1 MINNFIKQVSEFH
14 KAFGIEKGNVNTQL
28 RYDLFLEEFNEYKD
42 AKDLVEK
49 TDAICDMMYI
59 ACGTIDVHEL
69 DLNWFKRLEPIAVD
83 TESEIIFDI
92 EKGLTAYLN
101 FNKTESNDKNKLLVS
116 ILRGLIGAI
125 IDLSVLNNVYDI
137 LPELFTAVQESNL
150 SKLDDNGKPIINE
163 LNSEYY
169 DSRKPLGKVLKSKN
183 FFEPKL
189 KEILIKHGKINA

>member
-1 MINNFIKQVSEFH
+1 MINKFIKQVSEFH

-59 ACGTIDVHEL
+59 ACGTLDVHGINKFRFEHSLNKINNEFECLMNIGILLDEYLDESDVSMIENAILYIL
-69 DLNWFKRLEPIAVD
+69 DL
-83 TESEIIFDI
+83 
-92 EKGLTAYLN
+92 AYHN
-101 FNKTESNDKNKLLVS
+101 N
-116 ILRGLIGAI
+116 IL
-125 IDLSVLNNVYDI
+125 DI

-163 LNSEYY
+163 LDSEYY